1 LVLGEIKK
9 LIMKKTL
16 LIVGLFLTAKMFA
29 QTGIGTT
36 TPHASAKLDIT
47 STDKGFLPPRMTSSQ
62 RTSIPS
68 PAAGLMVYQTDGTA
82 GLYYYNGS
90 AWIYII
96 NSTTNVLSVVNG
108 GTGTTTSTGTGSV
121 VLNTNATLA
130 NPTLTTPTLG
140 VASGTSLAL
149 TGTTASNST
158 SSGTLTVAGGV
169 GVAGQIYAGGIQ
181 NTPIGNTT
189 ASSGSF
195 TTIVAS
201 GNITAT
207 GNLTGGNSNSSSIS
221 GFAANIVSISAD
233 YPITSAD
240 NGKVIQSTGGTSITI
255 TIPNSLP
262 NGFNCTVVQMG
273 TGQITFSRSTF
284 TPSIINRTG
293 FTKTAS
299 QYSVVSILHLGSNN
313 ILVTGEM
320 SN

>member
-1 LVLGEIKK
+1 
-9 LIMKKTL
+9 MSRHFL
-16 LIVGLFLTAKMFA
+16 LIFGLVFSLQATA

-47 STDKGFLPPRMTSSQ
+47 STDKGFLPPRMSSSQ
-62 RTSIPS
+62 RTGISN

-130 NPTLTTPTLG
+130 NPILTTPTLG
-140 VASGTSLAL
+140 VASGTSLSLTATT
-149 TGTTASNST
+149 TGTST
-158 SSGTLTVAGGV
+158 STGALIVSGGV
-169 GVAGQIYAGGIQ
+169 GIAGQIFAGGIQ

-189 ASSGSF
+189 PNSGAF
-195 TTIVAS
+195 TS
-201 GNITAT
+201 LSAT
-207 GNLTGGNSNSSSIS
+207 GNLTGGNSSTSNIS
-221 GFAANIVSISAD
+221 GFAANITSTSAN
-233 YPITSAD
+233 YSITSAD
-240 NGKVIQSTGGTSITI
+240 NGKVIQSTSASAITI
-255 TIPNSLP
+255 TIPTGLP
-262 NGFNCTVVQMG
+262 TGFNCTVVQMG
-273 TGQITFSRSTF
+273 AGQVTFSGTYL
-284 TPSIINRTG
+284 NRTG

-299 QYSVVSILHLGSNN
+299 QYSVVSILHLGSNS

>member
-1 LVLGEIKK
+1 
-9 LIMKKTL
+9 MKKNL
-16 LIVGLFLTAKMFA
+16 LIVGLFLTSQLFA

-36 TPHASAKLDIT
+36 TPHASAKLDVT

-140 VASGTSLAL
+140 VASGTSLSLTATT
-149 TGTTASNST
+149 TGTST
-158 SSGTLTVAGGV
+158 STGALIVSGGV
-169 GVAGQIYAGGIQ
+169 GIAGQIFAGGIQ

-189 ASSGSF
+189 PSSGAF
-195 TTIVAS
+195 TS
-201 GNITAT
+201 LSAT
-207 GNLTGGNSNSSSIS
+207 GNLTGGNSSTSNIS
-221 GFAANIVSISAD
+221 GFAANITSTSAN
-233 YPITSAD
+233 YSITSAD
-240 NGKVIQSTGGTSITI
+240 NGKVIQSTSASAITI
-255 TIPNSLP
+255 TIPTGLP
-262 NGFNCTVVQMG
+262 TGFNCTVVQMG
-273 TGQITFSRSTF
+273 AGQVTFSGTYL
-284 TPSIINRTG
+284 NRTG

-299 QYSVVSILHLGSNN
+299 QYSVVSILHFGSNS

>member
-1 LVLGEIKK
+1 
-9 LIMKKTL
+9 MKKNL
-16 LIVGLFLTAKMFA
+16 LIVGLFLTSQLFA

-36 TPHASAKLDIT
+36 TPHASAKLDVT

-140 VASGTSLAL
+140 VASGTSLSL
-149 TGTTASNST
+149 T
-158 SSGTLTVAGGV
+158 AGGV
-169 GVAGQIYAGGIQ
+169 GIAGQIFAGGIQ

-189 ASSGSF
+189 PSSGAF
-195 TTIVAS
+195 TS
-201 GNITAT
+201 LSAT
-207 GNLTGGNSNSSSIS
+207 GNLTGGNSSTSNIS
-221 GFAANIVSISAD
+221 GFAANITSTSAN
-233 YPITSAD
+233 YSITSAD
-240 NGKVIQSTGGTSITI
+240 NGKVIQSTSASAITI
-255 TIPNSLP
+255 TIPTGLP
-262 NGFNCTVVQMG
+262 TGFNCTVVQMG
-273 TGQITFSRSTF
+273 AGQVTFSGTYL
-284 TPSIINRTG
+284 NRTG

-299 QYSVVSILHLGSNN
+299 QYSVVSILHLGSNS